1 MKEQWQELIQ
11 STSSVSMNTTLR
23 CYNKAMQ
30 QRPAEDEGN
39 NNNNNNNNNN
49 KDVDVEEVLLLVDV
63 EEVLLLLQEVDV
75 AGVDVG
81 VGEQ

>member
-1 MKEQWQELIQ
+1 MEPLKEQWQELIQ

-23 CYNKAMQ
+23 CYNKATQ
-30 QRPAEDEGN
+30 QRPAEDEG
-39 NNNNNNNNNN
+39 NNNNN